1 MADTKYGHLI
11 KKLKYEDIDGEYM
24 TMPTGADLEGLDISF
39 AWGYRRG
46 LGMWGGDGGVSHI
59 HPYGEVLLFSSLD
72 YDNRNSFPGEMELT
86 MGENGEK
93 HIIDSPSVVI
103 LPAGFPHCPLVS
115 NKVDKPFGFMAISQS
130 SEHGLEEAT
139 LKNEP
144 AAELKHKDLVKKMD
158 MRDINRKSGGN
169 ADYIGFWTGK
179 DTPGFNL
186 NFTWAFHTGPG
197 AWHEKDPHVHPNDE
211 CLLFVGMDPD
221 NPDYL
226 GAEIEIQMGEEREIH
241 VFDTPTVVVAP
252 KGLVHC
258 PLITRRVDKP
268 YSFSAI
274 CLSNEHDTT
283 FLGGDKP

>member
-1 MADTKYGHLI
+1 VADTKYGHLI
-11 KKLKYEDIDGEYM
+11 KKLKYEDMDGEYM

-46 LGMWGGDGGVSHI
+46 LGIWGSDGGISHI
-59 HPYGEVLLFSSLD
+59 HPYGEVLLFSGLD

-86 MGENGEK
+86 LGENGEK

-115 NKVDKPFGFMAISQS
+115 NRVDKPFGFMAISQS
-130 SEHGLEEAT
+130 GEHGLEEAT

-144 AAELKHKDLVKKMD
+144 SADLKHQDLVKKME

-186 NFTWAFHTGPG
+186 NFTWAFHTGLG
-197 AWHEKDPHVHPNDE
+197 AWHEKDPHVHPYDE

-226 GAEIEIQMGEEREIH
+226 GAKIEIHMGEEREVH

-252 KGLVHC
+252 RGLVHC
-258 PLITRRVDKP
+258 PMITRRVDKP
-268 YSFSAI
+268 YAFSAI
-274 CLSNEHDTT
+274 CLNNEHDTT
-283 FLGGDKP
+283 FLGRDKP